1 MARTF
6 HLVETLGQGAFGV
19 VHLAQVSDD
28 EGFVQRLAVKMLH
41 AHYSA
46 DTELAR
52 RLRDEARLLALLEHE
67 NIVRVH
73 GLTRVDGRLAILM
86 EPIPG
91 ADLSGAAGTR
101 VPARV
106 ALEIAESVASALRA
120 AWETVPPGHD
130 APLRAVH
137 RDIKPS
143 NIMVTYRGGVKV
155 MDFGVARAAFEH
167 RESTTQSQQFG
178 TARYMAPERWLEG
191 IANSPS
197 DVFSLG
203 ITLLELLTG
212 APVSR
217 PRLARAS
224 FDEDLRS
231 ACSAV
236 EDEALRAFVA
246 SMCAFEPAMRPVAS
260 EVIRV
265 CRELERTAD
274 GPSLRQW
281 AEAWVPEHRSV
292 GTSSEGTLLLEDES
306 GETFVTDSPAATGA
320 APFPATAAFPATAPF
335 VAPTE
340 TAPLEVVPVHPN
352 NLEPAHSNRRW
363 LLGVG
368 ALVLSVLTCSGGW
381 MWLGPDAATN
391 GVSASVNDNVAAT
404 VVPPVAVPEV
414 APEPVLE
421 PDGELDTEAPVQ
433 PAPEPVAPEPV
444 APEPV
449 VPEPVVAQPVAPQP
463 QPVEPVAVETAP
475 EPQVAMSTVTF
486 ALHPS
491 TLSART
497 DDGPVAH
504 YTAVR
509 LAQGIHNIR
518 VQGETGDWQ
527 CTVRVDDAT
536 ATWRIDDDSNSCS
549 RIQ

>member
-6 HLVETLGQGAFGV
+6 HLVETLGEGAFGV
-19 VHLAQVSDD
+19 VHLARVSDG

-41 AHYSA
+41 AHYSS
-46 DTELAR
+46 DTDLAR

-91 ADLSGAAGTR
+91 ADLSGAVGTP

-106 ALEIAESVASALRA
+106 GLEIAESVASALRA
-120 AWETVPPGHD
+120 AWETIPAGHD

-143 NIMVTYRGGVKV
+143 NIMVTNRGGVKV

-191 IANSPS
+191 VANSPS
-197 DVFSLG
+197 DIFSLG

-212 APVSR
+212 TPVSR

-231 ACSAV
+231 ACAAV
-236 EDEALRAFVA
+236 HNDTLREFVA
-246 SMCAFEPAMRPVAS
+246 SMCAFDPALRPVAS

-265 CRELERTAD
+265 CRELERTAE

-281 AEAWVPEHRSV
+281 AEVWVPKHRSV
-292 GTSSEGTLLLEDES
+292 GRSGEGTLLVEDES
-306 GETFVTDSPAATGA
+306 GETFVTGLPTAEGT
-320 APFPATAAFPATAPF
+320 APFPSTAAFPATAPF
-335 VAPTE
+335 VQSAGTTPVG
-340 TAPLEVVPVHPN
+340 LVPIELAALTPV
-352 NLEPAHSNRRW
+352 HSNRRW
-363 LLGVG
+363 LLGAAVLLVG
-368 ALVLSVLTCSGGW
+368 LVTCSGGW
-381 MWLGPDAATN
+381 MWLGPGAGVD
-391 GVSASVNDNVAAT
+391 GVSTPLNDRPTPAVTPA
-404 VVPPVAVPEV
+404 VLVPEIV
-414 APEPVLE
+414 PEPALE
-421 PDGELDTEAPVQ
+421 DVIEPDTEAPIQPVSEPVEQPTVPRPVDPRPVVPQAQLPQ
-433 PAPEPVAPEPV
+433 PAPIL
-444 APEPV
+444 
-449 VPEPVVAQPVAPQP
+449 
-463 QPVEPVAVETAP
+463 TAP
-475 EPQVAMSTVTF
+475 EPHVAMSTVTF
-486 ALHPS
+486 ALNPT

-497 DDGPVAH
+497 VDGPVAH

-518 VQGETGDWQ
+518 VEGEIADWQ

-536 ATWRIDDDSNSCS
+536 ATWRIDDASTSCS